1 MNKAVFIDRDGV
13 INVEKDYVYRIED
26 FEFIDGVFD
35 SCRYLQ
41 DLGYIL
47 IVITNQ
53 SGIGRG
59 YYKEE
64 DFANLTFWMVGE
76 FAKNGVNIA
85 NVYHCP
91 HAPNVECNCRK
102 PKTGMI
108 DSAVEKFD
116 IDVSKSYLI
125 GDKISDIE
133 CAKNANIKTSIH
145 VKSGHR
151 FDESESS
158 ADFIIDSI
166 KEIKNIIKE

>member
-35 SCRYLQ
+35 ACIYLQ

-64 DFANLTFWMVGE
+64 DFENLTSWMVGE
-76 FAKNGVNIA
+76 FAKNGINIA

-91 HAPNVECNCRK
+91 HAPNLECNCRK

-108 DSAVEKFD
+108 DSAVENFD

-133 CAKNANIKTSIH
+133 CAKNAKVKTSIH
-145 VKSGHR
+145 VKSGHS

-166 KEIKNIIKE
+166 KEIKDIIKE

>member
-13 INVEKDYVYRIED
+13 INVEKDYVYKIED
-26 FEFIDGVFD
+26 FEFIDGVFE

-41 DLGYIL
+41 ELGYML
-47 IVITNQ
+47 VVITNQ

-59 YYKEE
+59 YYTQS
-64 DFANLTFWMVGE
+64 DFENLTAWMIEE
-76 FAKNGVNIA
+76 FAKNGVNVTH
-85 NVYHCP
+85 VYHCP
-91 HAPNVECNCRK
+91 HSPKEECSCRK

-108 DSAVEKFD
+108 DTAVEEFD

-125 GDKISDIE
+125 GDKVSDIE
-133 CAKNANIKTSIH
+133 CAKNAKIKTSIH
-145 VKSGHR
+145 VKSGHS
-151 FDESESS
+151 FDESDSN

>member
-13 INVEKDYVYRIED
+13 INVEKDYVYKIED
-26 FEFIDGVFD
+26 FEFIEGVFE

-41 DLGYIL
+41 ELGYKL

-59 YYKEE
+59 YYTQS
-64 DFANLTFWMVGE
+64 DFEKLTAWMIEE
-76 FAKNGVNIA
+76 FAKNRISITH
-85 NVYHCP
+85 VYHCP
-91 HAPNVECNCRK
+91 HAPKEECSCRK

-108 DSAVEKFD
+108 DMAVKEFD
-116 IDVSKSYLI
+116 IDVSRSYLI
-125 GDKISDIE
+125 GDKVSDIE
-133 CAKNANIKTSIH
+133 CAKNANIKTSLH
-145 VKSGHR
+145 VKSGHS
-151 FDESESS
+151 FDESDSN

>member
-13 INVEKDYVYRIED
+13 INVEKDYVYKIED
-26 FEFIDGVFD
+26 FEFISGVFEA
-35 SCRYLQ
+35 CRYLQ
-41 DLGYIL
+41 ELGYML

-59 YYKEE
+59 YYTQS
-64 DFANLTFWMVGE
+64 DFEKLTSWMIDE
-76 FAKNGVNIA
+76 FAKNGVKIA
-85 NVYHCP
+85 YVYHCP
-91 HAPNVECNCRK
+91 HAPKEECNCRK

-108 DSAVEKFD
+108 DTAVKEFD
-116 IDVSKSYLI
+116 IDVTKSYLI

-133 CAKNANIKTSIH
+133 CAKNAKIKSSIH
-145 VKSGHR
+145 VKSGHS
-151 FDESESS
+151 FDVADSN

>member
-13 INVEKDYVYRIED
+13 INVEKDYVYKIED
-26 FEFIDGVFD
+26 FGFIDGVFE

-41 DLGYIL
+41 ELGYKL

-59 YYKEE
+59 YYTQS
-64 DFANLTFWMVGE
+64 DFEKLTSWMIEE
-76 FAKNGVNIA
+76 FAKNGISITH
-85 NVYHCP
+85 VYHCP
-91 HAPNVECNCRK
+91 HAPKEECSCRK

-108 DSAVEKFD
+108 DMAVKEFD
-116 IDVSKSYLI
+116 IDVRKSYLI
-125 GDKISDIE
+125 GDKVSDIE

-145 VKSGHR
+145 VKSGHS
-151 FDESESS
+151 FDESDSN